1 MPKRTTTTAER
12 QLWMKECPA
21 PAESLADLRDEGV
34 YCFEHHFTPK
44 ELAAIWNL
52 DETTVRR
59 LVQDEPGVLK
69 LGKAKRRDG
78 KRDYISLRVPRSVA
92 MRVHRER
99 SK

>member
-1 MPKRTTTTAER
+1 MSKRKADLADR
-12 QLWMKECPA
+12 QRSMKEWHA
-21 PAESLADLRDEGV
+21 PSQSLADLRDEGI
-34 YCFEHHFTPK
+34 YCFEPHFTPK
-44 ELAAIWNL
+44 ELAGFWKLN
-52 DETTVRR
+52 ETTVRR

-69 LGKAKRRDG
+69 LGKPDRRDG